1 MITGIVII
9 IIIACFAL
17 GGIGVVRNPKKILN
31 VIFFIFTTTTG
42 LWIAANYFS
51 AVFQNAM
58 LVDALVKADFSI
70 GILLANLFLL
80 LTMAIGTTNNKKLL
94 RVLALTLPVSIIMM
108 FLVATNQVI
117 NIIHLQD
124 GIRTSGNG
132 LLNVVYQLV
141 LGLYVLLGICILYI
155 KRRRS
160 RGVEKDQITIMLFGL
175 FVTSVFVLTTNV
187 ILPLFINSVTLLTAI
202 QQLSYSGI
210 VFFIAMTA
218 FAIIRHKL
226 FDVKAVVA
234 RSFAY
239 LISITVIGLV
249 YGFVAFRFAGVFLQH
264 STLLVQQSFYTIL
277 AIVLAFTFS
286 PLRRF
291 FEKISNKV
299 FYRDRYDAQEL
310 VNEVGRILAGE
321 IQLDELCHKVI
332 TELTKQ
338 MKLSSADIVVI
349 AEKNVHFQTRVFSS
363 EQHEI
368 LVDDL
373 TKLGRLVIVTDDL
386 NGGERKAVLQKYH
399 ISMSLAL
406 RTSEEF
412 LGYLLL
418 GEKKSGSIYN
428 DVDVKT
434 LKIIANE
441 LSVGLQN
448 AKAFAEIQAFNE
460 TLQAKVNDAT
470 KRLRHANSELK
481 ELDEAKDEFISI
493 ASHQLRTPLTT
504 VKGYASMISEGD
516 FGKLT
521 TKQKEPVSEILDGSE
536 RMNRL
541 VGDLL
546 NVSRIQ
552 AGKFYI
558 DTVEID
564 FEQLVA
570 GEVKQLEQLAKSK
583 KVELVYKPP
592 AKKLAPMMLDQNKT
606 EQAVMNLID
615 NAIHYSASP
624 GGGHVQVSLEVH
636 GNEVVFLVRD
646 DGIGVPRDKQAKLFT
661 KMFRADNAKEVR
673 PDGTGLGLY
682 LVKRV
687 VEDEGGHVVF
697 ASEPGKG
704 STFGFRLPIGG
715 VPKELQQ
722 KAKSIAK
729 HVHLSV

>member
-1 MITGIVII
+1 MVTLIVVVII
-9 IIIACFAL
+9 IANFLL
-17 GGIGVVRNPKKILN
+17 GVFGLLRNPKKLLN
-31 VIFFIFTTTTG
+31 IVFFAFTTVTS
-42 LWIAANYFS
+42 LWIAANYFGS
-51 AVFQNAM
+51 AVNNVVLSDF
-58 LVDALVKADFSI
+58 LVKADFAL
-70 GILLANLFLL
+70 GVLVANIFLL
-80 LTMAIGTTNNKKLL
+80 LTCSIGNLNKKLFIW
-94 RVLALTLPVSIIMM
+94 VAALTLPVTFLLMGLVEANLIIG
-108 FLVATNQVI
+108 VVHTN
-117 NIIHLQD
+117 D
-124 GIRTSGNG
+124 GIRTEGKG
-132 LLNVVYQLV
+132 LLNTIYQLALAAYVIAGIIV
-141 LGLYVLLGICILYI
+141 LAI
-155 KRRRS
+155 KRS
-160 RGVEKDQITIMLFGL
+160 SSKGLEKDQISIMLLGL
-175 FVTSVFVLTTNV
+175 FVTSVFILTTNLL
-187 ILPLFINSVTLLTAI
+187 LPMVVSSTEFLTNI
-202 QQLSYSGI
+202 QHLSYLGI
-210 VFFIAMTA
+210 VFFIGMTA
-218 FAIIRHKL
+218 YAIVKHRL
-226 FDVKAVVA
+226 FDIRAAVV
-234 RSFAY
+234 RSVTY
-239 LISITVIGLV
+239 VLSIAFIGTV
-249 YGFVAFRFAGVFLQH
+249 YGFVAFRFANIFL
-264 STLLVQQSFYTIL
+264 SDAPVVLQQAFYTIL
-277 AIVLAFTFS
+277 AIILAFTFQ
-286 PLRRF
+286 PIRRMF
-291 FEKISNKV
+291 GKVSNAI
-299 FYRDRYDAQEL
+299 FYRGKYDQREL
-310 VNEVGRILAGE
+310 VTNIGRILASE
-321 IQLDELCHKVI
+321 IELDTLCKQVI
-332 TELTKQ
+332 NSLK
-338 MKLSSADIVVI
+338 SSIKIDKAEIVVFNHHGVLYRNK
-349 AEKNVHFQTRVFSS
+349 AFTYEH
-363 EQHEI
+363 HEI
-368 LVDDL
+368 VENDL
-373 TKLGRLVIVTDDL
+373 RKLGRLMIVADDVAT
-386 NGGERKAVLQKYH
+386 GERKEIMQKYGV
-399 ISMSLAL
+399 SVSFAL
-406 RTSEEF
+406 RTGEQF

-418 GEKKSGSIYN
+418 GEKKSGDIYN
-428 DVDVKT
+428 TEDLQT

-441 LSVGLQN
+441 LSVGIQN

-516 FGKLT
+516 FGKLSA
-521 TKQKEPVSEILDGSE
+521 KQKEPVTEILDGSE

-558 DTVEID
+558 DAVELD